1 MNLLVSRLPIVPA
14 LIVVVVGLGC
24 SMTDREPSTELATV
38 TAPSHDPVPAT
49 AIAPSPVPDPTAARV
64 TRGGGSLWSF
74 HVSASTSAAVLSS
87 ARSFDGRALQ
97 AAGIDPAKLRPSD
110 KPSDQEKAALQSV
123 FGRAE
128 EGDCRFTPPS
138 LHVCDLVD
146 KTTGRIIGTSTR
158 AGGGWHVEADYV
170 LGRGF
175 YAKAR
180 NFLDHDVGDPA
191 YTRRI
196 EMLYVDGTTYK
207 GRAPGRWQRGDPLFA
222 FFAFPDYVWEMFG
235 DGYGTVSDLG
245 RWFDRVSRLPDERFG
260 ETVTAHRYRAERD
273 DRHGPM
279 KFDLWIDADTG
290 YPLKMTR
297 EFSGPNGTD
306 RSTYVFSKFNQVEL
320 PEVPASD
327 GSATRPRG
335 HSFAEAAEPPAPLQ
349 AHIP

>member
-24 SMTDREPSTELATV
+24 SMTEREPATELAPA
-38 TAPSHDPVPAT
+38 TAHSPGPALAT
-49 AIAPSPVPDPTAARV
+49 AIAPSPDPDPTAARV
-64 TRGGGSLWSF
+64 TRAGGSLWSF
-74 HVSASTSAAVLSS
+74 HVSASTTVAVLF
-87 ARSFDGRALQ
+87 AETSFDGRALE
-97 AAGIDPAKLRPSD
+97 AAGIDPAEVRPSD
-110 KPSDQEKAALQSV
+110 RPSDQEKAALQSV

-146 KTTGRIIGTSTR
+146 KATGRIIGTSKR
-158 AGGGWHVEADYV
+158 AGGGWRVEADYV
-170 LGRGF
+170 LDRGY

-207 GRAPGRWQRGDPLFA
+207 GRAPDRWQRGYPLFA
-222 FFAFPDYVWEMFG
+222 FFASSDYVWEMFG
-235 DGYGTVSDLG
+235 DGYGAVSDLG
-245 RWFDRVSRLPDERFG
+245 RWFDRVSRLPDERFD
-260 ETVTAHRYRAERD
+260 ETVTAHRYRAEHD
-273 DRHGPM
+273 TRHGPM

-297 EFSGPNGTD
+297 ELSGPNGTD
-306 RSTYVFSKFNQVEL
+306 RSIYVFSKFNEVEL
-320 PEVPASD
+320 PEPPASD

-335 HSFAEAAEPPAPLQ
+335 HSFAEAAEPTAPLQ
-349 AHIP
+349 APIP

>member
-24 SMTDREPSTELATV
+24 SMTEREPATELAPA
-38 TAPSHDPVPAT
+38 TAPSPDPVPALT
-49 AIAPSPVPDPTAARV
+49 TAPSSVPDPTAARV
-64 TRGGGSLWSF
+64 TRAGGPLWSF
-74 HVSASTSAAVLSS
+74 HVSASTTVAVLFS
-87 ARSFDGRALQ
+87 ATSYYPVPLK
-97 AAGIDPAKLRPSD
+97 AAGLSPGPWGTQSEAAAAMQSIS
-110 KPSDQEKAALQSV
+110 EKT
-123 FGRAE
+123 E
-128 EGDCRFTPPS
+128 EGNCDFTPPS
-138 LHVCDLVD
+138 LYVCDLVD
-146 KTTGRIIGTSTR
+146 KATGLVVGRSTR

-180 NFLDHDVGDPA
+180 NVLDHDVGDPA

-207 GRAPGRWQRGDPLFA
+207 GRAPDRWQRGYPLFA
-222 FFAFPDYVWEMFG
+222 FFASSDYVWEMFG
-235 DGYGTVSDLG
+235 DGYGAVSDLG
-245 RWFDRVSRLPDERFG
+245 RWFDRVSRLPDERFD
-260 ETVTAHRYRAERD
+260 ETVTAHRYRAEHD
-273 DRHGPM
+273 TRHGPM

-297 EFSGPNGTD
+297 ELSGPNGTD
-306 RSTYVFSKFNQVEL
+306 RSIYVFSKFNEVEL

-335 HSFAEAAEPPAPLQ
+335 HSFAEAAEPTAPLQ